1 MKLSRCFAALVV
13 ISTPFCCEPEA
24 VRALKKMIKQSG
36 IQTAFYN
43 HFHRWIAGL
52 TISTKYAVVTF
63 KLNAR
68 CTRHASPK
76 SCRFCPENFK
86 AHL

>member
-1 MKLSRCFAALVV
+1 MKLSGGFAAIVV
-13 ISTPFCCEPEA
+13 INTPFCCETEA

-43 HFHRWIAGL
+43 HFHRQIAEV
-52 TISTKYAVVTF
+52 TISTKYAVVTL

-68 CTRHASPK
+68 CTIPAPVKACK
-76 SCRFCPENFK
+76 S
-86 AHL
+86 